1 MASERVC
8 WQNISALMH
17 FHRLNVTL
25 NLSPRLRA
33 ELAAA
38 THSITP
44 PLCVSVFCEQRRP
57 FSRSRR
63 DLICTAAAE
72 TDAARARG
80 RARGR
85 ARVDRIPSA

>member
-1 MASERVC
+1 
-8 WQNISALMH
+8 MH

-25 NLSPRLRA
+25 NLSPRLRS

-44 PLCVSVFCEQRRP
+44 PLCVSVFCERRL
-57 FSRSRR
+57 FSCSRR
-63 DLICTAAAE
+63 DLICTTA
-72 TDAARARG
+72 DAARA

-85 ARVDRIPSA
+85 ARVDQIPSA